1 MRPRSAAFARK
12 RPPETAVF
20 ATAFASQPPAQLC
33 RLSAQNQ
40 RRGGHGLG
48 ADPIER
54 AVSGHQ
60 ARTGRMSTF
69 GQHSTPKRDLR
80 QFRRL
85 QIGSRASAAHSQH
98 FPGQKLRLGG
108 HGLGA
113 DPTYLLYLPSRS
125 RGGLRRIDL
134 GPDCAS
140 ATLSNFSASID
151 PQASAA
157 QSWHLQGQ
165 KLRLGGDAL
174 GAGPTYLLYHPSRSH
189 GGI

>member
-1 MRPRSAAFARK
+1 MRLRSAAFARK
-12 RPPETAVF
+12 KPPETAVF

-54 AVSGHQ
+54 AVSDHQ
-60 ARTGRMSTF
+60 VRTGRMSTF

-113 DPTYLLYLPSRS
+113 DPTYLLYVPSRS
-125 RGGLRRIDL
+125 RGGLRRIDFGAWPRTAVSPRQIAPNRPASL
-134 GPDCAS
+134 CCTLAAFPRPDAS
-140 ATLSNFSASID
+140 TWS
-151 PQASAA
+151 
-157 QSWHLQGQ
+157 
-165 KLRLGGDAL
+165 
-174 GAGPTYLLYHPSRSH
+174 
-189 GGI
+189 